1 MEIIGGPW
9 SADAI
14 ERYLRTAVPPV
25 RLASIAADGSP
36 VVLSLWY
43 LFEEGS
49 IWCATQRTSRIIA
62 RLEREPRC
70 GFEIAAD
77 SIPYRGVR
85 GRARATID
93 VHRGAILLPRLLKRY
108 LGGTDSPLACWLLAR
123 AEHEVAIRL
132 DDLRVSTWDFT
143 DRMMK

>member
-1 MEIIGGPW
+1 MDVIGGPW
-9 SADAI
+9 SADHI
-14 ERYLRTAVPPV
+14 EQYLRTAVLPI

-43 LFEEGS
+43 LYEEGS
-49 IWCATQRTSRIIA
+49 IWCATQRTARLIA

-77 SIPYRGVR
+77 SSPYRGVR

-93 VHRGAILLPRLLKRY
+93 AHQGATLLPRLINRY
-108 LGGTDSPLACWLLAR
+108 LGGTDSQLAAWLLAR

-132 DDLRVSTWDFT
+132 DRMRVSTWDFT
-143 DRMMK
+143 QRMTT

>member
-14 ERYLRTAVPPV
+14 ERYLRTAVLPV

-43 LFEEGS
+43 LYEEGA
-49 IWCATQRTSRIIA
+49 IWCATQRTARIIA
-62 RLEREPRC
+62 RLEREPRS

-77 SIPYRGVR
+77 GMPYRGAR

-93 VHRGAILLPRLLKRY
+93 VHRGTTLLPRLIDRY
-108 LGGTDSPLACWLLAR
+108 LGGADSPLASWLLAR
-123 AEHEVAIRL
+123 AETEVAIRL
-132 DDLRVSTWDFT
+132 DHLRVSTWDFT
-143 DRMMK
+143 ARMTT

>member
-1 MEIIGGPW
+1 MQLTGGPW
-9 SADAI
+9 SAGAI
-14 ERYLRTAVPPV
+14 EQYLRTAVLPV

-43 LFEEGS
+43 LYEEGS
-49 IWCATQRTSRIIA
+49 IWCATQRTSRVIA
-62 RLEREPRC
+62 RLRREPRC

-77 SIPYRGVR
+77 TIPYRGVR

-93 VHRGAILLPRLLKRY
+93 SRRGATLLPRLIDRY
-108 LGGTDSPLACWLLAR
+108 LGGTDSPLASWLLAR

-132 DDLRVSTWDFT
+132 DQMRVSTWDFT
-143 DRMMK
+143 ERMTS